1 MRTPLTCVWL
11 AAKTAKTPREA
22 FRVCQFPQKA
32 LGQLTNKPRSGSE
45 VTATLNTALCFEQR
59 VATQEKPADLLG
71 SQAGLGAAV
80 AAETHQEL
88 GEVQAVRARGYWEQV
103 WRRLRRDTI
112 AIASAIFIVLLV
124 AAAFGGSRLAENVVG
139 HGPNHIFVGTKAI
152 TPDLNPNPDLFLKVT
167 DPITL
172 KDTTLVLGASDRLG
186 RDELLRI
193 LNGAKVSL
201 EVAVLST
208 LFVMLIG
215 VLLGATAGYYRGFID
230 TIISRL
236 TEITMA
242 FPALL
247 FIIALAATVGPRL
260 DKITLG
266 IFAPGVITLVLVFS
280 IFGWFYPA
288 RIMRAQVL
296 SIREKEYIEAARM
309 VGAGDWR
316 IIRSHVLP
324 HLVAPMIVYSTLIV
338 AQFVLAEAGL
348 SFLGLGIKSPT
359 ASWGNMLADSVEFY
373 TVVPWLMLWPGL
385 AVLLTTLAF
394 NLLGDGLR
402 DAFDPRSSH

>member
-1 MRTPLTCVWL
+1 MPLISSAGFLSAGAGL
-11 AAKTAKTPREA
+11 AAEI
-22 FRVCQFPQKA
+22 A
-32 LGQLTNKPRSGSE
+32 LESG
-45 VTATLNTALCFEQR
+45 
-59 VATQEKPADLLG
+59 G
-71 SQAGLGAAV
+71 
-80 AAETHQEL
+80 EL
-88 GEVQAVRARGYWEQV
+88 GEGLQEVKARGYWEQV
-103 WRRLRRDTI
+103 WRRFRKDKI
-112 AIASAIFIVLLV
+112 AILSIFFIVFLV
-124 AAAFGGSRLAENVVG
+124 FAAFIGSRIAENVLG
-139 HGPNHIFVGTKAI
+139 HGPNTIFVGTEAI
-152 TPDLNPNPDLFLKVT
+152 KEDLNPNPELLLKVN
-167 DPITL
+167 DPFTQEE
-172 KDTTLVLGASDRLG
+172 TTLVLGASDRLG
-186 RDELLRI
+186 RDELLR
-193 LNGAKVSL
+193 LMNGAKVSL
-201 EVAVLST
+201 EVALLST
-208 LFVMLIG
+208 TFVMIIG
-215 VLLGATAGYYRGFID
+215 VLMGAAAGYYRGWID
-230 TIISRL
+230 TIISRI

-266 IFAPGVITLVLVFS
+266 GIFAPGVITLVLVFS
-280 IFGWFYPA
+280 MFGWFFPA

-309 VGAGDWR
+309 IGAGDWR

-402 DAFDPRSSH
+402 DVFDPKTER

>member
-1 MRTPLTCVWL
+1 
-11 AAKTAKTPREA
+11 
-22 FRVCQFPQKA
+22 
-32 LGQLTNKPRSGSE
+32 
-45 VTATLNTALCFEQR
+45 
-59 VATQEKPADLLG
+59 VATREKSSDVLG
-71 SQAGLGAAV
+71 SGAGLGAAV
-80 AAETHQEL
+80 AAESGPEL
-88 GEVQAVRARGYWEQV
+88 GETEEIRARGYWEQV
-103 WRRLRRDTI
+103 WRRFRRDKV
-112 AIASAIFIVLLV
+112 AIASMVFIVVLV
-124 AAAFGGSRLAENVVG
+124 FSAFFGSRIAESVLG
-139 HGPNHIFVGTKAI
+139 HGPNHIFVGTAAI
-152 TPDLNPNPDLFLKVT
+152 DPDLNPNAELFLKVT
-167 DPITL
+167 DPITQ
-172 KDTTLVLGASDRLG
+172 KETTLVLGASDRLG

-208 LFVMLIG
+208 MFVMVIG
-215 VLLGATAGYYRGFID
+215 VLLGASAGYYRGFVD
-230 TIISRL
+230 TIVSRL

-260 DKITLG
+260 DQITLG
-266 IFAPGVITLVLVFS
+266 VFAPGVITLVMVFTV
-280 IFGWFYPA
+280 FGWFYPA
-288 RIMRAQVL
+288 RILRAQAL

-309 VGAGDWR
+309 IGAGDSR

-338 AQFVLAEAGL
+338 AQFILLEAGL

-373 TVVPWLMLWPGL
+373 TVRPTLMLWPGL